1 MSFIRTRQHQSDPY
15 FDNSKYIK
23 VYTLDLN
30 TFLNI
35 LNTVAILAAG
45 IFAAVQLLQ
54 IKKQRSRESALQ
66 MLNSVQTPEF
76 IKALNIVYNLPENL
90 TKEEIENRLDNN
102 LSNVLVMFVKLESLG
117 LLVYKR
123 EIKLELVADFMR
135 GPITTFW
142 NKMRNYFIETRESN
156 NDENFGEW
164 VQWLAEQIEKSLAD
178 SDKQPA
184 HLIHKNWKE

>member
-1 MSFIRTRQHQSDPY
+1 MELS
-15 FDNSKYIK
+15 
-23 VYTLDLN
+23 

-35 LNTVAILAAG
+35 LNTVAIIAAG
-45 IFAAVQLLQ
+45 IFTAVQLLQ
-54 IKKQRSRESALQ
+54 LKKQRSRESALQ

-76 IKALNIVYNLPENL
+76 IEALNIVYNLPENL
-90 TKEEIENRLDNN
+90 TKDEIENRLGNK
-102 LSNVLVMFVKLESLG
+102 LSNVLIMFVKLESLG
-117 LLVYKR
+117 LLVFKR

-135 GPITTFW
+135 GPIIIFW

-164 VQWLAEQIEKSLAD
+164 VQWLSEQIEDSLTD
-178 SDKQPA
+178 SDKKPA